1 MQEIVAEIT
10 ARARAEY
17 ETEIKE
23 LNQTIEKLKAF
34 NEYLERKGS
43 IYSKV
48 KDEVD
53 DTNKFLGEMGAK
65 TVAMAGDLVQ
75 AREASKK
82 NEAYVQELLDGA
94 ISTSR
99 AEQQAVEQQLSLVE
113 AALQMTIG
121 VFLA

>member
-23 LNQTIEKLKAF
+23 L
-34 NEYLERKGS
+34 KGS

>member
-99 AEQQAVEQQLSLVE
+99 AEQQARL
-113 AALQMTIG
+113 
-121 VFLA
+121 LAT